1 MRNIFILLIILNS
14 FLLAADTKQDTKI
27 SKELQK
33 QMDRE
38 QKYAKEQTFYK
49 GKDFNLKSFEVSQD
63 VIDAIPD
70 SNVDYSDGDDV
81 LEMD

>member
-1 MRNIFILLIILNS
+1 MKNIFILLVILNS
-14 FLLAADTKQDTKI
+14 FLLAADAKQETKI
-27 SKELQK
+27 TKELQK

-38 QKYAKEQTFYK
+38 KKYAEEQTFYQ

-63 VIDAIPD
+63 VIDSIPK
-70 SNVDYSDGDDV
+70 SEIDYSDDDGV